1 MQMQSWRGEEGVWGE
16 ASAAGGEEEGVDLL
30 GMQIG
35 PAPFYAN
42 KRRAKHFNVFLSCY
56 SRAKSF

>member
-1 MQMQSWRGEEGVWGE
+1 MQMQSRRGWGE
-16 ASAAGGEEEGVDLL
+16 KKHLLEGEKMDLL

-56 SRAKSF
+56 SQTKSF

>member
-1 MQMQSWRGEEGVWGE
+1 M
-16 ASAAGGEEEGVDLL
+16 DLL

-42 KRRAKHFNVFLSCY
+42 KRTAKHFNVFLSCY
-56 SRAKSF
+56 SQAKSF